1 LGEAQS
7 ALPLRKDVCL
17 FFYIIVRD
25 EVDMADQGNRPHR
38 TTKEKKPHTGDKNPK
53 AFAFNA
59 PGRLQKTA
67 ARSHD
72 VRELVA
78 ILH

>member
-7 ALPLRKDVCL
+7 ALPLRKDDGFC
-17 FFYIIVRD
+17 YITVRE

-72 VRELVA
+72 VHYLPVRPLR
-78 ILH
+78 